1 MVWIL
6 FALMAVLVVL
16 VLAAVLAGRLSPDP
30 MAEAVGTAPHHG
42 LPDTDWRA
50 DDIDQ
55 VRFDTALR
63 GYRMDQVDDVLDHL
77 QRRVAELE
85 ERADRPVERRDD
97 GTGLV

>member
-6 FALMAVLVVL
+6 FALVAVLVVL
-16 VLAAVLAGRLSPDP
+16 VLA
-30 MAEAVGTAPHHG
+30 AVGTAPHHG